1 MQTNNATPFD
11 FGQAVE
17 AVRDGAIDASEA
29 ADRLV
34 AQLDDGECLWL
45 LDGDVPKLKVVTLP
59 KMIKAGPI
67 ASGAIPRLGMPGLLF
82 SDGPRGVVMGASTAF
97 PVTMARAASWDPA
110 LERQVGRAM
119 GLEARAQGANYSG
132 AVCVNLLR
140 HPAWGRAQECYGEDP
155 VLIGRMGAALTLG
168 LRENVMACVKHFA
181 LNSMENARFTVDV
194 KVDPHA
200 LHEVYLPHFKTVV
213 DAGVDSVMSAYN
225 SVNGEW
231 AGENK
236 PLLTHILREEW
247 GFRGTVTSDWVWGLH
262 DPIKSLK
269 AGLDVEMPLRLLRA
283 RTLPKALRDGR
294 ISRDLVGEA
303 AHRIIATHLRHAAQ
317 REAAEPSRSVL
328 ASAEHRALAR
338 LVATRG
344 AVLLKN
350 DAVAGVPLLP
360 LHAGALKRL
369 AVIGRLASEANTGDH
384 GSSLV
389 DPPLTCS
396 PLEGLRE
403 ALPGVEILHA
413 DGSDVAAAARIAA
426 QADAVVV
433 IAGMT
438 FDDEGERVVNDNIDG
453 TAIFGFPF
461 SLRPVQ
467 WLLKK
472 LTEKSGNQFG
482 RGGDR
487 ASLTLKPREEALI
500 AAIAA
505 ANPRTVVVM
514 IGGSAILTETWRHA
528 VPAIMMGWYPGM
540 EGGHAIADILLGRQE
555 PGGRLPFAIP
565 TDAAHLPFFDAAAT
579 SITYD
584 AWWGQRMLDRDCH
597 PAAFRLGHGLGYT
610 RFETELTTHRAG
622 ETEGTAVVRV
632 HNIGDR
638 DGATVVQVYA
648 FEATATPP
656 IAQLIG
662 FQRIELTAGDTA
674 DVEVTLDLTPL
685 RTRDPAT
692 RRWFRQ
698 PGDWRILTAQVSPE
712 PASLTRGDRHAAV
725 WSGTETH

>member
-1 MQTNNATPFD
+1 MQNNDATPFN

-17 AVRDGAIDASEA
+17 AVRAGTTDASEA

-34 AQLDDGECLWL
+34 AQLDDDERLWL

-97 PVTMARAASWDPA
+97 PVTMARAASWDPE
-110 LERQVGRAM
+110 LEQQVGRAM
-119 GLEARAQGANYSG
+119 GLEGRAQGANYSG

-194 KVDPHA
+194 KVDPRA

-231 AGENK
+231 AGENT
-236 PLLTHILREEW
+236 PLLSHILRDEW

-262 DPIKSLK
+262 DPVKSLE

-283 RTLPKALRDGR
+283 RTLPKALRDGV
-294 ISRDLVGEA
+294 ISRGLVAKA

-317 REAAEPSRSVL
+317 RKPAEPSRSVL
-328 ASAEHRALAR
+328 ACAEHRALAR
-338 LVATRG
+338 LVAGRG

-350 DAVAGVPLLP
+350 DAVAGTPLLP
-360 LHAGALKRL
+360 LDASALTRL
-369 AVIGRLASEANTGDH
+369 AIIGRLASEANTGDH

-389 DPPLTCS
+389 APPSTCS
-396 PLEGLRE
+396 PLEGLRD
-403 ALPGVEILHA
+403 ALPDVEILHA
-413 DGSDVAAAARIAA
+413 DGSDVAAACRLAA

-438 FDDEGERVVNDNIDG
+438 HDDEGERVINDNIDG

-472 LTEKSGNQFG
+472 LTDNSGNQFG

-487 ASLTLKPREEALI
+487 ASLTLKPDEEALI
-500 AAIAA
+500 AVVAA
-505 ANPRTVVVM
+505 ANPRTAVVI
-514 IGGSAILTETWRHA
+514 IGGSAILTEAWRHA
-528 VPAIMMGWYPGM
+528 VPAILLAWYPGM
-540 EGGHAIADILLGRQE
+540 EGGHAIADVLLGRRE

-565 TDAAHLPFFDAAAT
+565 TNAAHLPFFDAAAA

-584 AWWGQRMLDRDCH
+584 AWWGQRLLDRDGH
-597 PAAFRLGHGLGYT
+597 AAAFRLGHGLGYT
-610 RFETELTTHRAG
+610 RFETECMTHRVDDTAQ
-622 ETEGTAVVRV
+622 TAVVRV
-632 HNIGDR
+632 RNIGAR

-648 FEATATPP
+648 FDAAATRP

-662 FQRIELTAGDTA
+662 FQRLALAKGDTA
-674 DVEVTLDLTPL
+674 DIEIALVLTPL
-685 RTRDPAT
+685 HTRDPDT
-692 RRWFRQ
+692 HRWSRRS
-698 PGDWRILTAQVSPE
+698 GDWRICAAQASPE
-712 PASLTRGDRHAAV
+712 PASLMRDDTHAAV
-725 WSGTETH
+725 WGEAGAH